1 MHESNYITA
10 INNLIPIEIERWK
23 INDSYTS
30 GVADTYYSGNKT
42 DIWIEYKLVRNNPKK
57 HTPKLSALQKAWLKR
72 QYNRGRK
79 VYVLVGVKGGKGV
92 ILKNLEWENQC
103 DMTQLLTKKQ
113 IAQWITEQCE
123 TL

>member
-1 MHESNYITA
+1 MLESNYLTA
-10 INNLIPIEIERWK
+10 LFKLIPPEIEKWK
-23 INDSYTS
+23 IHDAYTS
-30 GVADTYYSGNKT
+30 GVPDAYFSGNKA
-42 DIWIEYKLVRNNPKK
+42 DIWIEAKLVRNNPKK

-79 VYVLVGVKGGKGV
+79 VYVLVGVKGGKGI